1 VAAALAYPLAFAPV
15 AWLILRLVNGF
26 CIAGLTTTIESWLN
40 ERSSNRTRGRI
51 LALYMVTNYFAI
63 ASGQLLVNLA
73 AVTDP
78 DLFMLAAG
86 LISLSLVPVAL
97 TRLGAPAVDV
107 HRPLPFR
114 KLYEASPV
122 GLVGGGVAGL
132 LVGSFYGMGA
142 VFAREIGFSVPEVS
156 LFMSTV
162 VLGGFSL
169 QWPIGRLADRWD
181 RRLVL
186 AGVLA
191 TAAIAWPL
199 FLSLTASGLSLVPLL
214 LPALLFGGAIR
225 SVYPICVAQ
234 MFDRLE
240 RHHYVAAAGRML
252 LSYALGGT
260 VGPLFAS
267 AVMAVLGPYSF
278 LGFET
283 VVAVGF
289 GAFVVY
295 RIRRR
300 PSASVVGAV

>member
-1 VAAALAYPLAFAPV
+1 MAISVREVVAATRSLLSASAVFVVGNSLLGIALPLRMEAAGYPIGLIGAIMTAYYAGLALGSVYGKQVILRVGHIRTFAAFAAIAAATALAYPLAFAPV

-40 ERSSNRTRGRI
+40 ERSSNQTRGRI

-97 TRLGAPAVDV
+97 TRLGAPALDV
-107 HRPLPFR
+107 HRPLPLR

-122 GLVGGGVAGL
+122 GLVGAGVAGL

-142 VFAREIGFSVPEVS
+142 VFAREIGFSVPQVS

-169 QWPIGRLADRWD
+169 QWPIGRLVDQ
-181 RRLVL
+181 V
-186 AGVLA
+186 
-191 TAAIAWPL
+191 
-199 FLSLTASGLSLVPLL
+199 
-214 LPALLFGGAIR
+214 
-225 SVYPICVAQ
+225 
-234 MFDRLE
+234 
-240 RHHYVAAAGRML
+240 
-252 LSYALGGT
+252 
-260 VGPLFAS
+260 
-267 AVMAVLGPYSF
+267 
-278 LGFET
+278 
-283 VVAVGF
+283 
-289 GAFVVY
+289 
-295 RIRRR
+295 
-300 PSASVVGAV
+300 